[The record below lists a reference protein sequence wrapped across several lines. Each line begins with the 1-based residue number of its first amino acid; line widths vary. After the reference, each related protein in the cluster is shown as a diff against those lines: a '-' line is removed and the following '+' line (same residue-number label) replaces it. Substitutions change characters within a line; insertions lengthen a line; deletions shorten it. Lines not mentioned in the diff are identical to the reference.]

1 MTGPRPIG
9 GRKATSIGTFQ
20 PILIASAVFMAVAW
34 LTVFKQAML
43 VPLSHDE
50 HQFVAA
56 GRLLAGGMLPYRD
69 FPSNHMP
76 YLTLVYGAVFSLTQ
90 TSMLPARAV
99 SAVCAALA
107 ASLVFHLTG
116 SFFRDRSRPLRFIIS
131 AAGSL
136 TLITNPLFVYT
147 SGRSWNH
154 DLPTLFIVAAAA
166 LFLHREST
174 RPTNKWITASGVF
187 VGLAAGA
194 RLTYVLTAI
203 PFLLAISLQRG
214 ESVWKQR
221 RSQWLAFGAGFLVAS
236 LPWIALFVAA
246 PRPFLFGNLTY
257 QSLNTDYREL
267 LSHRVGETL
276 LGKGVYFF
284 HVLVDKPANLLLLL
298 TFAIVALMVGFKILR
313 RRAWLE
319 SEAVILGGLALVL
332 LVSAFAA
339 TPSWYQYFYGPV
351 PFLIL
356 AALYGVSFVWQPGVI
371 WGRAFAG
378 GAVVLFLASGASL
391 ISQSD
396 WGSLRE
402 PDKWI
407 PVQAHQL
414 GEELLRRAGHG
425 KVLTLSP
432 IFPIEGGLGTYKELA
447 TGPFSWRVAPL
458 LTERQRREFVVMSYS
473 DLETTLRND
482 PPAAILVG
490 FEAGNEGFELGDK
503 GGLEDPLEDYA
514 RKHGYTAWPLK
525 SQLTAAEV
533 TLWVR

>member
-1 MTGPRPIG
+1 MTDPGAIG
-9 GRKATSIGTFQ
+9 ERKAASIGTSQ
-20 PILIASAVFMAVAW
+20 PLLIASAVFMAVVW
-34 LTVFKQAML
+34 LAVFKQAML

-69 FPSNHMP
+69 FPTYHMP
-76 YLTLVYGAVFSLTQ
+76 YLIMLYGAVFSLTQ

-99 SAVCAALA
+99 SAICAALA

-116 SFFRDRSRPLRFIIS
+116 SFFRNSSRPIRFIIS
-131 AAGSL
+131 AAGCL
-136 TLITNPLFVYT
+136 TLITNPIFIYT

-154 DLPTLFIVAAAA
+154 DLPTLCIIVAAA
-166 LFLHREST
+166 LFLHHEST
-174 RPTNKWITASGVF
+174 KLTNKWITASGVF
-187 VGLAAGA
+187 VGLATGA

-203 PFLLAISLQRG
+203 PFLLAIALQRG
-214 ESVWKQR
+214 ESVRMNR
-221 RSQWLAFGAGFLVAS
+221 RSQGLAFGAGFFVAS
-236 LPWIALFVAA
+236 LPWITLFVAA
-246 PRPFLFGNLTY
+246 PRQFLFGNLTY
-257 QSLNTDYREL
+257 PSLNTDYREL
-267 LSHRVGETL
+267 LSHRIGETL

-298 TFAIVALMVGFKILR
+298 TFAIVALIAGFKIMR
-313 RRAWLE
+313 RRAWPE
-319 SEAVILGGLALVL
+319 REAVILGGLALVL

-339 TPSWYQYFYGPV
+339 TPSWYQYFYAPI

-371 WGRAFAG
+371 WGRALAG
-378 GAVVLFLASGASL
+378 GAVALFLACGVSL

-414 GEELLRRAGHG
+414 GEELLHRARHG

-432 IFPIEGGLGTYKELA
+432 IFPIEGGLGTYRELA
-447 TGPFSWRVAPL
+447 SGPFSWRVAPL
-458 LTERQRREFVVMSYS
+458 LTEAQRQEFVVMSYS
-473 DLETTLRND
+473 DLETALRDD

-514 RKHGYTAWPLK
+514 RLHGYTAGPLK
-525 SQLTAAEV
+525 SLLTAAEL